1 MFISVDGKMVKWM
14 DKAGFSI
21 AVVIFTLESSLRIQ
35 QKVKVPSNMLMVQNT
50 LEGGNQIYSMD
61 MELKNGKRVPF
72 TRDIS
77 LKVKK
82 TDKDITNGLI
92 NRLMMETGR

>member
-1 MFISVDGKMVKWM
+1 MVKRM